1 MVDLWLGN
9 KPPLTEW
16 ILWSSSRLLWVFILV
31 HRMCLIQLLSL
42 HSSFILESIRSRFGF
57 TMSLLMHLVQVW
69 IVLGAFDFW
78 KERRKTELAK
88 KENVFQDEV
97 QGEQCLCCFRILI
110 YFFVILIENF
120 SDWWLRK
127 YNNMFDLN
135 YSFSVSIGLQSL
147 NIFSP
152 KKILE

>member
-1 MVDLWLGN
+1 
-9 KPPLTEW
+9 
-16 ILWSSSRLLWVFILV
+16 
-31 HRMCLIQLLSL
+31 
-42 HSSFILESIRSRFGF
+42 
-57 TMSLLMHLVQVW
+57 MHLVQVW

-78 KERRKTELAK
+78 NERRKEELAK
-88 KENVFQDEV
+88 KENRENVFQDEV
-97 QGEQCLCCFRILI
+97 QGEQCLCCFHILI

-147 NIFSP
+147 NIFSQ
-152 KKILE
+152 KKTYSGIALY